1 MFLTFRLVTNCL
13 IKFPISLME
22 SLTCKSKKMDIFEG
36 INRKNSFEMGTFLN
50 QYSNNFSEKS
60 LQILLNNLEN

>member
-1 MFLTFRLVTNCL
+1 
-13 IKFPISLME
+13 ME